1 LPRGTDKSTTNVPDE
16 IQTGHLSNTI
26 TNITMFF
33 SFLALNK
40 RCHMVSHKLDAC
52 RIIQKYRS
60 LITKIQTRPAFF
72 STAYINPPPTKL
84 THTTITTPLNV
95 DHSLIFVPR
104 WWFSKRNFITWKSFS
119 PSIKSIN
126 PNQFLRPTTG
136 SKPLLLYVLMF
147 PLPELMVINLC
158 CTSRP

>member
-1 LPRGTDKSTTNVPDE
+1 MPHTRFKPDIFR
-16 IQTGHLSNTI
+16 IQI
-26 TNITMFF
+26 TSIIAFF

-40 RCHMVSHKLDAC
+40 WCHTVSDERDAC
-52 RIIQKYRS
+52 RITQKHHS
-60 LITKIQTRPAFF
+60 LITKIQTRPVIFP
-72 STAYINPPPTKL
+72 TAYINPPPAKL

-95 DHSLIFVPR
+95 DHSLIFLPR

-119 PSIKSIN
+119 PTINSIN

>member
-1 LPRGTDKSTTNVPDE
+1 MSQTRFKPDIFRIQVASITT
-16 IQTGHLSNTI
+16 
-26 TNITMFF
+26 FF
-33 SFLALNK
+33 TFLALNK
-40 RCHMVSHKLDAC
+40 WCHTVSDKRDAC

-60 LITKIQTRPAFF
+60 LITKIQTRPAIF
-72 STAYINPPPTKL
+72 STAYITPPPPTNL

-104 WWFSKRNFITWKSFS
+104 WWFSKRNFITWKSSS

-126 PNQFLRPTTG
+126 PNQFLRPTTA